1 MDKTITHDF
10 LLIINNLRKLTNMN
24 HHKDMVHQ
32 GEFMM
37 LGAIHNC
44 MEEKRENNIDEPGIK
59 VSELSCIVHSTKP
72 ATSKMLRALEEKN
85 YIERISDKKDRRIV
99 YIRLSVIGEKKLKEA
114 FNRKHLFAD
123 RMIKRMG
130 EEDAKELI
138 HMLNK
143 FYDAMN
149 EELKEK
155 SLDTKET
162 MDHESEQKKEEI
174 ERS

>member
-10 LLIINNLRKLTNMN
+10 LLIINNLRKLTNKH

-37 LGAIHNC
+37 LGAINNC
-44 MEEKRENNIDEPGIK
+44 LEEKKENNINEPGVK
-59 VSELSCIVHSTKP
+59 VSELSCTVHSTKP
-72 ATSKMLRALEEKN
+72 ATSKMLRALEEKG
-85 YIERISDKKDRRIV
+85 YIERISDDKDRRVV
-99 YIRLSVIGEKKLKEA
+99 YIRLSADGEKKLKEA
-114 FNRKHLFAD
+114 FNRMHHFAD
-123 RMIKRMG
+123 RTIKRLG

-138 HMLNK
+138 RMLKK
-143 FYDAMN
+143 FYEAVD

-155 SLDTKET
+155 SPDTKDT
-162 MDHESEQKKEEI
+162 MNNDLEQKKEEI